1 MAWTIFFLVAMG
13 GRRHSDGGCGFFPFL
28 SFGDFFLPNPTQESG
43 GGHNERCTRE
53 R

>member
-28 SFGDFFLPNPTQESG
+28 SFGDFFFAESDAGIRG
-43 GGHNERCTRE
+43 GT
-53 R
+53 